1 MDGMRISDLRC
12 GPRYLRY
19 LEKQIDKA
27 YDRAHFLNERKI
39 LMQEWAD
46 YLDEIS
52 NSRATV

>member
-1 MDGMRISDLRC
+1 MAC
-12 GPRYLRY
+12 GLVTCDVVSPRYLRY